1 MPLTSATRLIRSD
14 DILHAPLGAE
24 EAVMMSVD
32 AGRYFSLNAV
42 ASRVW
47 ELLES
52 PQTVRELCAR
62 LCEEFVVETTTC
74 EAELLRF
81 TGELID
87 NGIVHEAAE

>member
-1 MPLTSATRLIRSD
+1 MPLTPATRLIRSD

-32 AGRYFSLNAV
+32 AGRYFGLNAV

-52 PQTVRELCAR
+52 PKTVRELCAR
-62 LCEEFVVETTTC
+62 LCEEFVVEATTC
-74 EAELLRF
+74 ETELLRF